1 MFYNQSADNRKSFLK
16 ALMNALHST
25 MAIVIIG
32 IIAIVIGSSCGSV
45 RTHAGIEHEYSHN
58 FDTGHYYGHGDGH
71 CYRHDKHHKS
81 TNTAKSIVMTM
92 SATRSEP
99 ASAIR

>member
-1 MFYNQSADNRKSFLK
+1 MQQSADNRKSFLK

-58 FDTGHYYGHGDGH
+58 FDCGYYYGHGDGH
-71 CYRHDKHHKS
+71 CYRHDKHHKKHKHGKKHRHDDVC
-81 TNTAKSIVMTM
+81 N
-92 SATRSEP
+92 P
-99 ASAIR
+99 F